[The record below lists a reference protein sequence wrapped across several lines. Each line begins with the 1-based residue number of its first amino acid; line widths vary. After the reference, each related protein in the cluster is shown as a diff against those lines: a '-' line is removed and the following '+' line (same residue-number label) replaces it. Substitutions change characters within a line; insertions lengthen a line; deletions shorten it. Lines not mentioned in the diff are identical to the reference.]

1 MKPIGMTGFFGQLM
15 LADSISVVNDEA
27 QPGSVTLLLHIRDIG
42 VTS

>member
-1 MKPIGMTGFFGQLM
+1 MTGIFDQLM

-27 QPGSVTLLLHIRDIG
+27 QPGSVTLLLQHRDIG